1 MATDNMTQSTRPSVI
16 LHFFGR
22 TCEQLFTRTRFQK
35 SLLQICT
42 ITVAPLIDAFVDT
55 TAVALGPND
64 QRGAGVHDGLAAA
77 DAGDLLAVDGDA
89 GGRGRRVRRQAAAQG
104 PAGRRCY
111 GLEGFSGTVPSGYEE
126 VHLLWC
132 LVL

>member
-1 MATDNMTQSTRPSVI
+1 MRASSRVRVNPPPRP
-16 LHFFGR
+16 HGR
-22 TCEQLFTRTRFQK
+22 
-35 SLLQICT
+35 
-42 ITVAPLIDAFVDT
+42 PLTHAFAAAGGSHGAVDGGD
-55 TAVALGPND
+55 VALGPND
-64 QRGAGVHDGLAAA
+64 LRGAGVHHCLAAA